1 MNKKGQWQVLLN
13 PQAIIS
19 IIFLIAF
26 LSIMAQL
33 IPSIFN
39 QNCPKC
45 EDCSPYKNQ
54 LSSCQQ
60 ELENPQVVYINQTI
74 EIPVDRVIEKPVY
87 LTNEGT
93 SSKVIVSISLIISF
107 FITLFSFKIKLPK
120 KLEEEL
126 ENLEEIIKI
135 IKFGSLILTILIFI
149 KLLIVF
155 NLIGV

>member
-1 MNKKGQWQVLLN
+1 MKNKKGQIPYIQEIFAIIVLL
-13 PQAIIS
+13 A
-19 IIFLIAF
+19 
-26 LSIMAQL
+26 L
-33 IPSIFN
+33 IPVFTSLFN
-39 QNCPKC
+39 QNCPEC

-60 ELENPQVVYINQTI
+60 ELENPKIVYINQTI
-74 EIPVDRVIEKPVY
+74 EIPIDRVIEKPVY

-93 SSKVIVSISLIISF
+93 TSEVIISLSLIISF
-107 FITLFSFKIKLPK
+107 FITLLSFKIKLPK

-126 ENLEEIIKI
+126 ENLDEVIKI

-155 NLIGV
+155 NFIGA